1 MSEKIL
7 KALMQLF
14 AIVSNV
20 GEDKENSREFVRSF
34 LKQQLSQELVN
45 KYLIVYDEYFNEQN
59 KKRKGLKARKRT
71 SLNSVRILKICNE
84 INKELTQKRKVLVL
98 VRLLEFIQQMEKL
111 DRQTLEFVET
121 VSDSFNIEREE
132 YKRLF
137 NFVFKPRT
145 ELSESDYIISADS
158 STKTS
163 QNQLIHLEGFK
174 GEIRILFSPTVHII
188 FMKFYGQDEL
198 QLNGQILQPEKV
210 YVLTQGT
217 TIRGAKIHPIYY
229 SDLIKEFLLGSAGEE
244 LLFQAQ
250 NISYEFNKKST
261 GLHPMSIQ
269 EKSGRLVGIMGAS
282 GSGKSTLMNVLNG
295 TYCPSSGSV
304 KINGSDIHN
313 KDNKKAF
320 EGLIG
325 YVSQSDYLIEE
336 LTVFENIYY
345 NAKLSLGNLPE
356 KNIIRLV
363 LSTLIKLELDNVKD
377 LKVGSPLQKTISGGQ
392 RKRVNIALELIREP
406 SILFIDEPTSGLSS
420 RDSENI
426 MTLLKEL
433 TLHGKLIFVV
443 IHQPSSEIYKMFDRL
458 VILDTGGYM
467 IYYGNPIDA
476 IIYFKERVQHV
487 NSSECECP
495 LCSNV
500 NPEQIFDIIET
511 KVLDEFGRPTD
522 NRKTKPEEWYLL
534 FNEKSEQKK
543 PTAPRKVNN
552 LKSKSRFQKAT
563 RWQQFRIFMNRDI
576 LSKLAN
582 RQYLLINFLEAP
594 VLALLLSYIIKY
606 SSPDEAMET
615 SYIFRENDNIISY
628 IFISVIVAL
637 FIGLTVSAEEIIR
650 DEKILKRERFL
661 HLSRGSYLFSKI
673 CIMFIISA
681 IQTFTFV
688 IIGNSILEIK
698 GMFLDYWLV
707 LFSTACFANLLG
719 LNISSAFN
727 SAVTIYILIP
737 FLIIPQLMLSG
748 VIVSFEKLNPSI
760 TSQDYVP
767 ISGEIM
773 ASRWAFEAL
782 SVNQFKN
789 NEFNQ
794 HFFYLDQL
802 IKTSG
807 FRKNFWLER
816 LRGKLSF
823 IDRNQKNISD
833 TTEIQ
838 DAILLLKN
846 EIRKE
851 NSRNELLQFNSVDIL
866 DYPLSQIEINK
877 ISLYLDQLKDY
888 YIRLQTKAMDKKDE
902 KILEMTSTEEEE
914 QQFLNTKDN
923 YTNDALSEWMTA
935 RDNYEKIIESEN
947 HLIQRAFPIYRDPT
961 GFRTHFLAPS
971 KLLFGKKI
979 TTFSANLAVLW
990 LFTFLLSIAL
1000 YFNFLRIALHW
1011 ISKLGVSK

>member
-1 MSEKIL
+1 
-7 KALMQLF
+7 MQLF

-20 GEDKENSREFVRSF
+20 GENKENSREFVRSF

-59 KKRKGLKARKRT
+59 QKRKGLKARKRT

-98 VRLLEFIQQMEKL
+98 IRLLEFIQQMEKL

-121 VSDSFNIEREE
+121 VSDSFNIENEE
-132 YKRLF
+132 YLRLF
-137 NFVFKPRT
+137 DFVFKPRS
-145 ELSESDYIISADS
+145 ELKASNNMIAVD
-158 STKTS
+158 STKAGS
-163 QNQLIHLEGFK
+163 ENQLIHLEGFQ
-174 GEIRILFSPTVHII
+174 GEIRIIFSPTVQII
-188 FMKFYGQDEL
+188 FMKYYGHDEL

-217 TIRGAKIHPIYY
+217 TIRGSKIHPIYY
-229 SDLIKEFLLGSAGEE
+229 SDLIKEFLLGSASEE
-244 LLFQAQ
+244 LFFQAE
-250 NISYEFNKKST
+250 NISYEFNKKNL

-295 TYCPSSGSV
+295 TYKPSNGSV
-304 KINGSDIHN
+304 KINGSDIH
-313 KDNKKAF
+313 DQTNKKSF

-345 NAKLSLGNLPE
+345 NAKLSLGELPE

-363 LSTLIKLELDNVKD
+363 LSILSKLELDNVMD
-377 LKVGSPLQKTISGGQ
+377 LKVGNPLQKTISGGQ

-458 VILDTGGYM
+458 IILDTGGYM

-476 IIYFKERVQHV
+476 IVYFKERVQHV
-487 NSSECECP
+487 NSYECECP

-511 KVLDEFGRPTD
+511 KVLDEFGRPTE
-522 NRKTKPEEWYLL
+522 NRKAKPKEWYLL
-534 FNEKSEQKK
+534 FKEKIEQIKPLSPKK
-543 PTAPRKVNN
+543 IKTS
-552 LKSKSRFQKAT
+552 KSKGKFQKAD
-563 RWQQFRIFMNRDI
+563 RWHQFRIFINRDI
-576 LSKLAN
+576 LSKIAN
-582 RQYLLINFLEAP
+582 KQYLLINFLEAP

-615 SYIFRENDNIISY
+615 SYIFRENDNIIAY
-628 IFISVIVAL
+628 LFISVIVAL

-650 DEKILKRERFL
+650 DRKILKRERFL
-661 HLSRGSYLFSKI
+661 NLSRGSYLLSKI

-688 IIGNSILEIK
+688 LIGNSILEIK

-760 TSQDYVP
+760 TTQDYVP
-767 ISGEIM
+767 ITGEIM

-794 HFFYLDQL
+794 EFFYLDKL

-816 LRGKLSF
+816 LKGKLNF
-823 IDRNQKNISD
+823 IERNQKKESNKQ
-833 TTEIQ
+833 EIKE
-838 DAILLLKN
+838 ALLLLKN
-846 EIRKE
+846 EISKE
-851 NSRNELLQFNSVDIL
+851 NSRNERVQFNSINIL

-877 ISLYLDQLKDY
+877 ISQYLDKLQDY
-888 YIRLQTKAMDKKDE
+888 YLHLQSKAIDRKDQ
-902 KILEMTSTEEEE
+902 KILEMTSTKEKKQE
-914 QQFLNTKDN
+914 FLTAKNK
-923 YTNDALSEWMTA
+923 YTNDALAKWMTA

-947 HLIQRAFPIYRDPT
+947 HLVQRAFPIYRDPN

-971 KLLFGKKI
+971 KMLFGRKI
-979 TTFSANLAVLW
+979 TTFSANIAVLW
-990 LFTFLLSIAL
+990 LFTFLLAVAL
-1000 YFNFLRIALHW
+1000 YFNVLRMTLQW
-1011 ISKLGVSK
+1011 INKLGASR